1 MFPVKFTMEKWGF
14 AAGMFAELCMV
25 DFQWLRLRAHFIER
39 IKVKSCWQWG
49 TVSWLLIKLLVSF
62 ASLKSSPSPL
72 HESKWLIWHL
82 THTWIARYLA
92 CMALSYMFQATLNL
106 SSVMKKKIPACGFG
120 PQNRNGGNSGRML
133 AFAKTRT
140 ESRSRCTQPLRERRK
155 DWRLQ
160 TPFVPPN
167 LPSTT
172 NTELNMHVR
181 LPHAA
186 CAEHENKNMT
196 ELICFKKVSQTPT
209 FLKRIY
215 FDLLKWNRLIHHYI
229 DRYRAFPRSV
239 GCWSWRHVYEDKRSY
254 TLTYANFF
262 FVWRSQTACPRV
274 QGSGVPGYW
283 LTHDC
288 SGNTEIFTQSGTFVS
303 VRRDL
308 PVDCSQSS
316 IFP

>member
-1 MFPVKFTMEKWGF
+1 
-14 AAGMFAELCMV
+14 
-25 DFQWLRLRAHFIER
+25 
-39 IKVKSCWQWG
+39 
-49 TVSWLLIKLLVSF
+49 
-62 ASLKSSPSPL
+62 
-72 HESKWLIWHL
+72 
-82 THTWIARYLA
+82 
-92 CMALSYMFQATLNL
+92 
-106 SSVMKKKIPACGFG
+106 
-120 PQNRNGGNSGRML
+120 
-133 AFAKTRT
+133 
-140 ESRSRCTQPLRERRK
+140 
-155 DWRLQ
+155 
-160 TPFVPPN
+160 
-167 LPSTT
+167 
-172 NTELNMHVR
+172 MHVC

-196 ELICFKKVSQTPT
+196 ELICFKKVLQTPT

-262 FVWRSQTACPRV
+262 FVWKSQTACPRV

-308 PVDCSQSS
+308 PVLCMWLSRNHSY
-316 IFP
+316 PTYLLTL